1 MPHNSDQRNKYYD
14 FYALWSFMVIPVLP
28 ISIPNVTNS
37 IEDGDF
43 RNSLSVLPKSIS
55 KTIVFTISKIVFH
68 MKIRWFCMKSTY
80 ILELIRII
88 RIKSVL
94 NSYCC
99 PNWVKW
105 TPTNC
110 IRCSV
115 NGSYVG
121 SRTLSRVP
129 ELVMLFRSFYLN
141 IIYGQ
146 LTWCLFKCKINWPK
160 IVFESKIVH
169 FIWKTQ

>member
-1 MPHNSDQRNKYYD
+1 MPHNTDQQNKYYD
-14 FYALWSFMVIPVLP
+14 FHHFKATRHRLSYLYQLHFSQKLWFSKGTIR
-28 ISIPNVTNS
+28 ISCWLNQSQIQKN
-37 IEDGDF
+37 ILIRKKF
-43 RNSLSVLPKSIS
+43 RNEIPMILNENPRIYSKSS
-55 KTIVFTISKIVFH
+55 
-68 MKIRWFCMKSTY
+68 
-80 ILELIRII
+80 RII

-99 PNWVKW
+99 PNWLKW

-141 IIYGQ
+141 IIYSA
-146 LTWCLFKCKINWPK
+146 N
-160 IVFESKIVH
+160 
-169 FIWKTQ
+169 

>member
-1 MPHNSDQRNKYYD
+1 MTFTILKLQGITIPTYISSNFLKNSEFLMKQSKNKLL
-14 FYALWSFMVIPVLP
+14 AASKP
-28 ISIPNVTNS
+28 ISKNV
-37 IEDGDF
+37 ILIRKIF
-43 RNSLSVLPKSIS
+43 RNEISVILNENPRIYSKSS
-55 KTIVFTISKIVFH
+55 
-68 MKIRWFCMKSTY
+68 
-80 ILELIRII
+80 RII

-99 PNWVKW
+99 PNWLKW

-141 IIYGQ
+141 IIYSA
-146 LTWCLFKCKINWPK
+146 N
-160 IVFESKIVH
+160 
-169 FIWKTQ
+169 

>member
-1 MPHNSDQRNKYYD
+1 MTFTILKLQGITIPTYISSNFLKKSDFLKKQAWNKLVV
-14 FYALWSFMVIPVLP
+14 ASKLISKNVIL
-28 ISIPNVTNS
+28 IRKK
-37 IEDGDF
+37 F
-43 RNSLSVLPKSIS
+43 RNEIPMILYENPRIYSKSS
-55 KTIVFTISKIVFH
+55 
-68 MKIRWFCMKSTY
+68 
-80 ILELIRII
+80 RII

-160 IVFESKIVH
+160 IKMVYGFCIWNSTWKNSKLGFKI
-169 FIWKTQ
+169 